1 MPLDEIVI
9 GRALAARLP
18 ADEDS
23 RARVRAVDGQTTHV
37 QLDWAGG
44 GASLFLAA
52 ADLDVDVE
60 AFAARWIAPA
70 LEGAVF
76 EAPLFC
82 LSCGTAKRI
91 GVDLPCGH

>member
-1 MPLDEIVI
+1 MPLDEIMI
-9 GRALAARLP
+9 GRALADQLP

-23 RARVRAVDGQTTHV
+23 RARVRSVDGHTTHV

-44 GASLFLAA
+44 GASLFLSAS
-52 ADLDVDVE
+52 DLDVDVA
-60 AFAARWIAPA
+60 AFATRWILPA

-76 EAPLFC
+76 EAPLLC

-91 GVDLPCGH
+91 GADLPCGH